1 MKGLMIMIR
10 KEKLDAVK
18 AVLQKRNASG
28 MTVSKVLGCGRQK
41 TTPDIEGLQFVPG
54 MEMQRGLLSKL
65 RIDIIVKDE
74 DVEPLIDD
82 ICEAAYTG
90 KCGDGKIF
98 IYDVI
103 DAVRI
108 RTKERGPSAV

>member
-1 MKGLMIMIR
+1 MKGLMILIR

-18 AVLQKRNASG
+18 AVLQKRNANG
-28 MTVSKVLGCGRQK
+28 MTVSKVLGCGRQQIN
-41 TTPDIEGLQFVPG
+41 PDMEGLQFTPG
-54 MEMQRGLLSKL
+54 MEMSGDLLSKL
-65 RIDIIVKDE
+65 RIDVIVNDE
-74 DVEPLIDD
+74 DMEPLIDA

>member
-1 MKGLMIMIR
+1 MKGLMILIR

-28 MTVSKVLGCGRQK
+28 MTVTKVLGCGRQK
-41 TTPDIEGLQFVPG
+41 LNSDAEGVQFMPG

-65 RIDIIVKDE
+65 RIDVIVKDE
-74 DVEPLIDD
+74 DVEPLIDA

-90 KCGDGKIF
+90 KYGDGKIF